1 MSLDTTR
8 LRLES
13 AKTRVLD
20 YIDNHLEEWVTEE
33 VVQPTQHIA
42 WGEGLSENAISE
54 ITIERED
61 YLKVKMVWNLFGDNG
76 EPLGVWLEN
85 GTKEHI
91 IEAKGEL
98 FGGANS
104 LRWYSKGGKPIF
116 RKKVKHPGTKGKHIL
131 KRGWEIGKPNLQK
144 RIGREVNNWL
154 QVDKIG

>member
-1 MSLDTTR
+1 LDITR

-13 AKTRVLD
+13 ARTRVLQ
-20 YIDNHLEEWVTEE
+20 YIDDNLEEWVTEE

-42 WGEGLSENAISE
+42 WGEGLSEHAIGA
-54 ITIERED
+54 IDIERED

-85 GTKEHI
+85 GTPEHI
-91 IEAKGEL
+91 IAAKGEL
-98 FGGANS
+98 FGGANM

-116 RKKVKHPGTKGKHIL
+116 RKRVKHPGTKGKHIL
-131 KRGWEIGKPNLQK
+131 KRGWEIGRHNLSK
-144 RIGREVNNWL
+144 RIGYEVNKWL